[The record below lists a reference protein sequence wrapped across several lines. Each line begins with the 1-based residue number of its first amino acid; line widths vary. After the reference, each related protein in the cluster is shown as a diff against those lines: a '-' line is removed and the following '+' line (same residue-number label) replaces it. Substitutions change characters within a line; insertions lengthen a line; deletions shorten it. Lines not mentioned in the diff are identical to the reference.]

1 MNARQPSEALPDVE
15 TGGDSMDPSWSGLVE
30 RIRTGD
36 PSGMEE
42 LYGVFSKGVR
52 FYLWRQLGPQDL
64 DDKVH
69 DVFLIITQ
77 SIQKGELREP
87 ERLMGYVR
95 TIVRR
100 QVAAHIDTAVQARRN
115 QAGLDAGLC
124 LSDHHPDPER
134 SAIDRQNAELA
145 MRILSSLS
153 KRDREVLI
161 RFYLKEQPPGQICRE
176 MDLTETQFRLIK
188 SRAKARYGEL
198 GRSRFSLRTGFRA

>member
-1 MNARQPSEALPDVE
+1 MKARQPSETGPDVE
-15 TGGDSMDPSWSGLVE
+15 TGGDSVDPSWSDLVK

-42 LYGVFSKGVR
+42 LYVVFSKGIR

-69 DVFLIITQ
+69 DVFLIIAQ

-87 ERLMGYVR
+87 DRLMGYVR

-115 QAGLDAGLC
+115 QAGLDAGLR

-134 SAIDRQNAELA
+134 SAIERQNAQLA
-145 MRILSSLS
+145 MRILGSLS
-153 KRDREVLI
+153 KRDREVLT

-198 GRSRFSLRTGFRA
+198 GKSRFSLRTGFRV